1 MESETTK
8 SISMETIERAPGVYE
23 ARIPKEE
30 AALVAKAIRIEA
42 ENYFD
47 VAGVNKDANM
57 SNLVGGGDVYKHEI
71 DDTNEE
77 F

>member
-1 MESETTK
+1 
-8 SISMETIERAPGVYE
+8 METIERAPSVYE

-30 AALVAKAIRIEA
+30 AALVAKAIRIET

-47 VAGVNKDANM
+47 VAGVDKDAKM
-57 SNLVGGGDVYKHEI
+57 SNLVGGGDVYRDKNGRKYEK
-71 DDTNEE
+71 